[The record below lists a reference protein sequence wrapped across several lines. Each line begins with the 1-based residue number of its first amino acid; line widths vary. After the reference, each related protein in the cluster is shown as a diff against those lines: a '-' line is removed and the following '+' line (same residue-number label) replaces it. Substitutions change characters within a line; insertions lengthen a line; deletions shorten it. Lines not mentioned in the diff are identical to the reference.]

1 MSQSDLEP
9 SGFKVWRR
17 SALRQV
23 QICVAQTLFEPL
35 QIIGFTCYEMNQF
48 GFYLEVGDFVWNVST
63 SCLARSILPDKANAL
78 ISDR

>member
-48 GFYLEVGDFVWNVST
+48 GFYLEVGEFYMECFDFLFGLPNS
-63 SCLARSILPDKANAL
+63 AREGNAL